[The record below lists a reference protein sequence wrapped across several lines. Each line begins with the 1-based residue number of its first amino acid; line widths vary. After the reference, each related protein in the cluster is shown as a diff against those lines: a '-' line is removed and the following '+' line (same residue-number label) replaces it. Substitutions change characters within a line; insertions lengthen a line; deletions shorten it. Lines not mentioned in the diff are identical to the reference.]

1 MRVTRAVVA
10 REVHPFHRTDA
21 LLERAQHGFR
31 MKELIESRQIRAFVA
46 VARRGN
52 FTQGAK
58 DVFLTQSA
66 VSHAIKSLEQELG
79 CHLFQRVGRSAVLT
93 HAGERLLA
101 HCEEILHKMQ
111 DARMDLSQLPDLGRP
126 VLRIGAPMT
135 ICQHIL
141 PGVLRKVQQEYPQ
154 CGLRVETG
162 DNPQLLAQLLSG
174 KIDVAVMVDPERR
187 PDLVFEPLFG
197 DELRFVMLPT
207 HPWAGASEITDTSIA
222 EATLILPNKATRT
235 HQLVTAYF
243 RTARVAVDRCIELG
257 SVESIKELVKNGLG
271 IGVVAEWPIRAELA
285 RGELVTRPLGD
296 RPLHRQWHAVSLR
309 ERGLN
314 AMEENL
320 ISLFREDASALV
332 NSDAELEKAAAQRPR
347 RKINVARPLLAGG
360 K

>member
-1 MRVTRAVVA
+1 
-10 REVHPFHRTDA
+10 
-21 LLERAQHGFR
+21 

-66 VSHAIKSLEQELG
+66 VSHAIKSLEQDLG

-126 VLRIGAPMT
+126 VMRIGAPMT

-154 CGLRVETG
+154 IGLRVETG
-162 DNPQLLAQLLSG
+162 DNPQLLGLLLSG
-174 KIDVAVMVDPERR
+174 KVDVAIMVEPERR
-187 PDLVFEPLFG
+187 PDLVFESLFA
-197 DELRFVMLPT
+197 DELRFLMLPE
-207 HPWAGASEITDTSIA
+207 HPWVSAAEITETDIA
-222 EATLILPNKATRT
+222 DATFILANKATRT
-235 HQLVTAYF
+235 HQLVAAYF
-243 RTARVAVDRCIELG
+243 RTARVAIQRSIELG

-271 IGVVAEWPIRAELA
+271 IGIVAEWPIRGELE
-285 RGELVTRPLGD
+285 RGELVTRPLGS
-296 RPLHRQWHAVSLR
+296 RPLRRHWQAVFLR
-309 ERGLN
+309 DRGSN
-314 AMEENL
+314 PTEENL
-320 ISLFREDASALV
+320 IRFFREDARDRSPEFSGRDGAG
-332 NSDAELEKAAAQRPR
+332 EQKPG
-347 RKINVARPLLAGG
+347 RKISAARPLLAGG